1 LFSTTEMAGK
11 ECDFVLTFDKKS
23 QEYSIRKLHATYIL
37 RNVRKTRAPLSTIA
51 MHDPKI
57 KTLPVTHKLQK
68 RSAKSDDELSDLEH
82 ELLGDMM

>member
-1 LFSTTEMAGK
+1 MSGK

-23 QEYSIRKLHATYIL
+23 QQYLIRELHSTYVL
-37 RNVRKTRAPLSTIA
+37 RNVRKTRATQATIA

-57 KTLPVTHKLQK
+57 KTLPSAAAQRPQK
-68 RSAKSDDELSDLEH
+68 RGTASDGELSDLER